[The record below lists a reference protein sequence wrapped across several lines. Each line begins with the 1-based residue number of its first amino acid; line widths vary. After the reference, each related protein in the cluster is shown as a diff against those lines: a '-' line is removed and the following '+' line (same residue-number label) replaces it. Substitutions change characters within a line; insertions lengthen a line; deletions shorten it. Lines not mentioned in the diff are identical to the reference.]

1 MGKLML
7 IIGIGHPI
15 FTTCLLNY
23 IGDGMLFANL
33 ILTFVPTFYWVDGVV
48 AHQRRA
54 GSVG

>member
-1 MGKLML
+1 MLML

-15 FTTCLLNY
+15 FTACLPNY